1 MERIVSDNNEANRGA
16 ALLEELK
23 VDIKMLQKLVKDQTF
38 GEMLENSEME
48 RLRKEVF
55 NLERLLIDLNG
66 EYEQKKPKHAV
77 DYDWEDERVEYEV
90 RLQKSRAREDA
101 LTTEMKHDN
110 T

>member
-16 ALLEELK
+16 DLLENLK
-23 VDIKMLQKLVKDQTF
+23 VDIKMLQKAVKDQTF

-66 EYEQKKPKHAV
+66 EYE
-77 DYDWEDERVEYEV
+77 
-90 RLQKSRAREDA
+90 
-101 LTTEMKHDN
+101 
-110 T
+110 